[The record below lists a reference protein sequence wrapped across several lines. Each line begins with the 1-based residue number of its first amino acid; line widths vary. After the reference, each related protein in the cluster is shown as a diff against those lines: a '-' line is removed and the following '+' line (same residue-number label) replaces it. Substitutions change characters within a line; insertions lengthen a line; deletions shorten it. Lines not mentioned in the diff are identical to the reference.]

1 MSYGLAEAGADPEVL
16 RQVISVSSGNSALFE
31 ARVRD
36 FLLKDSFEP
45 GFLLDLKKKDVGIG
59 VTMAKAKNVPI
70 PLGAVAYQTYAAAR
84 SLGAGKLDF
93 SAVCKVIETLTRVK
107 IGTSK

>member
-45 GFLLDLKKKDVGIG
+45 GFLLDLKK
-59 VTMAKAKNVPI
+59 
-70 PLGAVAYQTYAAAR
+70 
-84 SLGAGKLDF
+84 
-93 SAVCKVIETLTRVK
+93 
-107 IGTSK
+107 

>member
-59 VTMAKAKNVPI
+59 VTMGKARMFPYPLVLWPNRRMRQRAAWAQGNRIFQPSAK
-70 PLGAVAYQTYAAAR
+70 
-84 SLGAGKLDF
+84 SLKP
-93 SAVCKVIETLTRVK
+93 
-107 IGTSK
+107 